1 MAFPVEPL
9 EQQRRSIAM
18 LRPGAKTRVLLEL
31 EREVAID
38 VIGYAITLSQ
48 IRRTPKFVDDDGEE
62 QVA

>member
-1 MAFPVEPL
+1 
-9 EQQRRSIAM
+9 M